1 MASHIVIAGTGKAL
15 RAGCDQGTTALFK
28 VSLREHALLS
38 VLVGLQRGVQPE
50 TSHMKHALIEDG
62 LALSADGRLCLS
74 DAGRTLLQALQHMV
88 WAEVE
93 SLQQVLSNKSAAP
106 SDEVLRISRPPA
118 VPQTD

>member
-1 MASHIVIAGTGKAL
+1 MKS
-15 RAGCDQGTTALFK
+15 TTCRVPGAMGSGVLFK

-62 LALSADGRLCLS
+62 LALSVDGRLSLS
-74 DAGRTLLQALQHMV
+74 DAGQTLLQALQHMV

-93 SLQQVLSNKSAAP
+93 SLQQVLANKSAAP
-106 SDEVLRISRPPA
+106 SDEVLRMTRLPPA
-118 VPQTD
+118 PGADEPPYR

>member
-1 MASHIVIAGTGKAL
+1 MRIGESI
-15 RAGCDQGTTALFK
+15 LFK

-62 LALSADGRLCLS
+62 LALSLDGRLSLS
-74 DAGRTLLQALQHMV
+74 DAGSTLLQALQHMI

-93 SLQQVLSNKSAAP
+93 SLQQVLSNKSSAP
-106 SDEVLRISRPPA
+106 SDEVLRMTRLPVNPRA
-118 VPQTD
+118 E

>member
-1 MASHIVIAGTGKAL
+1 M
-15 RAGCDQGTTALFK
+15 FK

-62 LALSADGRLCLS
+62 LALSLDGRLSLS
-74 DAGRTLLQALQHMV
+74 DAGSTLLQALQHMV

-93 SLQQVLSNKSAAP
+93 SLQQVLSNKSSAP
-106 SDEVLRISRPPA
+106 SDEVLRMTRLPVNPRA
-118 VPQTD
+118 E

>member
-1 MASHIVIAGTGKAL
+1 MQS
-15 RAGCDQGTTALFK
+15 TTCRVPGAMGSGVLFK

-62 LALSADGRLCLS
+62 LALSADGRLSLS
-74 DAGRTLLQALQHMV
+74 DAGQTLLQALQHMV

-93 SLQQVLSNKSAAP
+93 SLQQVLANKSAAP
-106 SDEVLRISRPPA
+106 SDEVLRMTRLPAAAGPDEPPYR
-118 VPQTD
+118 